1 MEIETQH
8 SQIDLPASDPERII
22 AQMQSIFGINPE
34 DVIPISAKTGSGV
47 QDVLRA
53 IIERVPPPV
62 GSTSDPLKAFLF
74 DSS

>member
-1 MEIETQH
+1 
-8 SQIDLPASDPERII
+8 
-22 AQMQSIFGINPE
+22 MQSIFGINPE